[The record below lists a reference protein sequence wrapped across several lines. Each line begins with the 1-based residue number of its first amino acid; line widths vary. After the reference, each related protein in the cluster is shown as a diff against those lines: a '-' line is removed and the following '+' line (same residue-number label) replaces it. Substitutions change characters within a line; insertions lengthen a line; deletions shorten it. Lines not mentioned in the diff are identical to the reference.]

1 MLTSPH
7 LHARSKKVITTAGS
21 QDKLDFCKSLG
32 ADVGINYKEE
42 SDFSKTVLDAT
53 DGQGVNVAI
62 DFGKPSLSLISDPLV
77 QMAAC

>member
-1 MLTSPH
+1 
-7 LHARSKKVITTAGS
+7 VFTTAGS

-42 SDFSKTVLDAT
+42 SDFSKKILAET

-62 DFGKPSLSLISDPLV
+62 DFGKPTKASSKP
-77 QMAAC
+77 